1 MLRSTLVMMFGIS
14 ACHSAMMNDEE
25 AMRGYLEDTRRETT
39 HHLTAVRT
47 VTTMP
52 GMRDEMTRH
61 RDGMG
66 PMMIDIDTTMGSM
79 GSHCDGSG
87 MDDMRAMHGG
97 LDSEMLQH
105 AASMDAIDVL
115 PEATTEV
122 ERHAEAMLAMMD
134 GMGGAMGRMRCR

>member
-1 MLRSTLVMMFGIS
+1 
-14 ACHSAMMNDEE
+14 MMNDEE
-25 AMRGYLEDTRRETT
+25 AMLGYLEDTRRETT

-66 PMMIDIDTTMGSM
+66 PMMIDIDTTMESM

-87 MDDMRAMHGG
+87 MDDLRAMHGD

-105 AASMDAIDVL
+105 GATMDGIDAL
-115 PEATTEV
+115 PAATTEV
-122 ERHAEAMLAMMD
+122 ERHADAMFEMMD
-134 GMGGAMGRMRCR
+134 GMSGAMGRMRCRY